1 MNEGV
6 IIAQVGVAIFL
17 AALAI
22 VALVIVIPRKSYSY
36 RKVLTDLYVAGRI
49 RQLAFEDKIDLT
61 IENETFKKYCKKQR
75 IEEQDLDSTIAEDL
89 QERITD
95 KAEKP
100 KK

>member
-1 MNEGV
+1 MSEGV
-6 IIAQVGVAIFL
+6 IIAQVGVAVFL
-17 AALAI
+17 VVVSFIGL
-22 VALVIVIPRKSYSY
+22 ALVIPRRSYNY

-49 RQLAFEDKIDLT
+49 RQLATEDKIDLA
-61 IENETFKKYCKKQR
+61 IENELFKKYCKKQR

-95 KAEKP
+95 KA